1 MPQAKPKQPGALQ
14 DRQAIKE
21 LVDLAAGAFPAQLRQ
36 FRESLRLSQWAFSQL
51 IGVSETTVY
60 RLEQGKLPTFHT
72 YTAIMLLGFR
82 PPEDKGLQ
90 PSVFEAKSGSGASAA
105 DSELWQTVK

>member
-1 MPQAKPKQPGALQ
+1 MPQAKPSTQPGGLQ
-14 DRQAIKE
+14 DHRAIKE
-21 LVDLAAGAFPAQLRQ
+21 QVDLAVDAFPLQLRQ
-36 FRESLRLSQWAFSQL
+36 FRESLRLSQWSFARL

-82 PPEDKGLQ
+82 PPEDEGRQ
-90 PSVFEAKSGSGASAA
+90 PSVFEAKLSGSSAA
-105 DSELWQTVK
+105 NSELWQKVK